1 MKITSQP
8 QVKLLLCLQRED
20 YESDQL
26 VIAILACNNLMQ
38 LPTTGFCHL
47 SHHACSTAVPL
58 DKLYSIELILYNYS
72 RI

>member
-26 VIAILACNNLMQ
+26 VIATSLQQPYAASDNRF
-38 LPTTGFCHL
+38 LPPEPSCLLH
-47 SHHACSTAVPL
+47 SCS
-58 DKLYSIELILYNYS
+58 IG
-72 RI
+72 